1 MSAAPLRQPRPRP
14 HSESARRAGED
25 HARRPHLRVVSAPE
39 QARSLVPFAW
49 MCALIVIAALS
60 SVLLLNTSMARGAYE
75 RRDLKIEIADL
86 HEQRAALMTTLEQK
100 SSPTDL
106 AYRARTLGMR
116 PAKTIGFV
124 SLDEKMV
131 IESEGR

>member
-1 MSAAPLRQPRPRP
+1 
-14 HSESARRAGED
+14 
-25 HARRPHLRVVSAPE
+25 
-39 QARSLVPFAW
+39 